1 MRIRLLGYLAYVMGE
16 EVLEVKG
23 IRSVE
28 EAIKRVADM
37 KDTGGIIFSGNGLWE
52 GVLIILNGEVVEDF
66 KKQVHEG
73 DELIIT
79 LPTAGG

>member
-16 EVLEVKG
+16 EVLEVEG

-52 GVLIILNGEVVEDF
+52 GMLIILNGEVVEDF